1 MFRGLLATC
10 LVCLSLISSGCGGP
24 LGPFSGGALSGDEA
38 PLPSNWTAVS
48 DVEQV
53 QLETRPT
60 DPYSVNTWI
69 GVVDGNLYIP
79 TSLIMGDKDPA
90 QRAWVQHVQDNPHIR
105 LRVGDNIYPLKAT
118 RILDSDAV
126 DKVKRALLL
135 KYGEESTPHSDQAWI
150 YSLTAR

>member
-1 MFRGLLATC
+1 MFRGSLATC
-10 LVCLSLISSGCGGP
+10 LVSLSLLSSGCGGP
-24 LGPFSGGALSGDEA
+24 LGPFSGGALSGDEV
-38 PLPSNWTAVS
+38 PLPSDWSAVS
-48 DVEQV
+48 DIKQV
-53 QLETRPT
+53 QLETRST